1 MAFAKLV
8 SVKFVNDNGES
19 FPEFG
24 GPVMLV
30 LDEGE
35 DNSLKAKLFKDNKTL
50 NPLLE
55 FKLEK
60 STECAR
66 FGKLSYSLVVDDKT
80 ILLSFENDVCSR
92 EFHSLVLRIR
102 EGGNSVFTD
111 RTDDSSASQYFQ
123 FYGYLSQ
130 QQNMLQDYIRTSTY
144 QKAIMANYVD
154 FQDKVVLDV
163 GAGSGILSFFAAHAG
178 AKRVYAVEASSMAN
192 HARTLVASNGLE
204 AVIKV
209 LAGKI
214 EELQLPEM
222 VDVIVSEPMGYMLIN
237 ERMLE
242 TYLHAKKFLKPGGK
256 MFPCQGDLHIA
267 PFQDEALYTEQFN
280 KSSFW
285 FQNAFHNVDLRCL
298 KQAAQTEYF
307 GQPIVDTFDIR
318 ICTAKSVKHT
328 FDFRAADETDLHVIN
343 IPLEY
348 RMLEGGSIHGL
359 AFWFDVLFSGSNK
372 NIWLSTHP
380 TEPLTHWY
388 QVRCLFESPLFVNV
402 GDLVTGF
409 VSLIANKRQSYDVT
423 IQLQKAGTEMVTRN
437 TLDLKNPNFRYSGTA
452 TSTPPGANTT
462 SPSEIWWSSLDDH
475 NMGLTNGHS
484 VPPNCDVHIDQPPYQ
499 ANINP
504 GSITSTGRQRV
515 GSVTATSTQQA
526 QLIGGGISP
535 TMFTTSPGS
544 RHIVSH
550 YPVNN
555 SLMIGDYVASG
566 LPINV
571 LGSQVRLQ

>member
-1 MAFAKLV
+1 MLV
-8 SVKFVNDNGES
+8 TVNFINDNGQS
-19 FPEFG
+19 VPKYNA
-24 GPVMLV
+24 PVFLAV
-30 LDEGE
+30 
-35 DNSLKAKLFKDNKTL
+35 DNSEECAIHVRLLKDAKSL
-50 NPLLE
+50 NPLME
-55 FKLEK
+55 FSIEK
-60 STECAR
+60 KTECAR
-66 FGKLSYSLVVDDKT
+66 FGKTSYTVVLDDT
-80 ILLSFENDVCSR
+80 TVIVNFENEACSK
-92 EFHSLVLRIR
+92 EFHNAVLKIKD
-102 EGGNSVFTD
+102 GGNSVFTD

-130 QQNMLQDYIRTSTY
+130 QQNMLQDFIRTSTY
-144 QKAIMANYVD
+144 QKAIIGNYQD

-163 GAGSGILSFFAAHAG
+163 GAGSGILSFFAAQAG

-192 HARTLVASNGLE
+192 HARSLIASNGLDR
-204 AVIKV
+204 VIKV

-214 EELQLPEM
+214 EELTLPEK

-285 FQNAFHNVDLRCL
+285 FQNSFHNVDLRCL
-298 KQAAQTEYF
+298 RQAAQTEYF

-318 ICTAKSVKHT
+318 ICTARSVKHT
-328 FDFRAADETDLHVIN
+328 FDFRTAEETDLHVID

-348 RMLEGGSIHGL
+348 QMLEGGSIHGL
-359 AFWFDVLFSGSNK
+359 AFWFDVLFSGSCK

-388 QVRCLFESPLFVNV
+388 QVRCLFENPLFVNV
-402 GDLVTGF
+402 GDVVTGF
-409 VSLIANKRQSYDVT
+409 VSLYANKRQSYDVT
-423 IQLQKAGTEMVTRN
+423 IQLQKAGTDIVTRN

-452 TSTPPGANTT
+452 TATPPGANST
-462 SPSEIWWSSLDDH
+462 SPSDVWWTSLEEH
-475 NMGLTNGHS
+475 NMGHPNGLPVNGEAHGDNS
-484 VPPNCDVHIDQPPYQ
+484 AHLPYQ
-499 ANINP
+499 ASIHP
-504 GSITSTGRQRV
+504 GSISSTGRQRV
-515 GSVTATSTQQA
+515 GSLTPTSTQQA

-535 TMFTTSPGS
+535 TLFTTTPGS
-544 RHIVSH
+544 RHVVSH

-571 LGSQVRLQ
+571 VGGQARP